1 MALAQVSSLSSQDPS
16 LSVPIGLK
24 AKCHPYLGFA
34 RDDVLGSQLYIN
46 ICTINR
52 YPNRLRSFTVTCP
65 GEPHCPNPSP
75 IGVLFGPQ
83 PCFYIKGLRRKWS
96 IYIYIYIWRKLI
108 KNTLYCHPDY
118 LSLIYHS
125 PLFIPSDH
133 EVDDLWLL
141 CEQGVCGPGG
151 SHQQSGGY
159 QYKGRGWMKPLTLYK
174 F

>member
-96 IYIYIYIWRKLI
+96 IYIYMTKINKKYFVLSSWLPLPDLPLPSLYSLWPWGWRPLASMWTRRLWTRWITSTKRR
-108 KNTLYCHPDY
+108 
-118 LSLIYHS
+118 LSI
-125 PLFIPSDH
+125 
-133 EVDDLWLL
+133 
-141 CEQGVCGPGG
+141 
-151 SHQQSGGY
+151 
-159 QYKGRGWMKPLTLYK
+159 
-174 F
+174 

>member
-34 RDDVLGSQLYIN
+34 RDDVLGSQLYI

-96 IYIYIYIWRKLI
+96 IYIYMTKINKNYFVLSSWLPLPDLPLPSLYSLWPWGWRPLASMWTRRLWTRWITSTKRR
-108 KNTLYCHPDY
+108 
-118 LSLIYHS
+118 LSI
-125 PLFIPSDH
+125 
-133 EVDDLWLL
+133 
-141 CEQGVCGPGG
+141 
-151 SHQQSGGY
+151 
-159 QYKGRGWMKPLTLYK
+159 
-174 F
+174 

>member
-34 RDDVLGSQLYIN
+34 RDDVLGSQLY

-96 IYIYIYIWRKLI
+96 IYMTKINKKYFVLSSWLPLPDLPLPSLYSLWPWGWRPLASMWTRRLWTRWITSTKRR
-108 KNTLYCHPDY
+108 
-118 LSLIYHS
+118 LSI
-125 PLFIPSDH
+125 
-133 EVDDLWLL
+133 
-141 CEQGVCGPGG
+141 
-151 SHQQSGGY
+151 
-159 QYKGRGWMKPLTLYK
+159 
-174 F
+174 